1 MKDFIISTL
10 LFSSPGL
17 IIYLIGVRD
26 FKSWAWMNEGI
37 KQDLAK
43 LKKWMGK

>member
-1 MKDFIISTL
+1 MKDILVATL
-10 LFSSPGL
+10 MASLPGL

-26 FKSWAWMNEGI
+26 FKSWVWMNEGI

>member
-1 MKDFIISTL
+1 MKDFLISTL
-10 LFSSPGL
+10 MASLPGL
-17 IIYLIGVRD
+17 IIYLFGVRD
-26 FKSWAWMNEGI
+26 FKSWAWMAEGV

>member
-1 MKDFIISTL
+1 MKNFLISTL

-26 FKSWAWMNEGI
+26 FKSWAWMAEGV